1 MTDDDDRAARIAR
14 YNITQAERDLFNRV
28 LMVFGDDLRA
38 EFGERTDFLLVN
50 YFANAL
56 AGYLRN
62 PAETVYVI
70 TVINRWLAESAECDH
85 GPPVQLQWVKNL
97 IAKRAPD
104 DKTAPQP
111 E

>member
-50 YFANAL
+50 YFASTL
-56 AGYLRN
+56 AGYLRD
-62 PAETVYVI
+62 PAETACVI
-70 TVINRWLAESAECDH
+70 TVVNHWLAESAECNH
-85 GPPVQLQWVKNL
+85 GPPVQLQWVKGL
-97 IAKRAPD
+97 TAKRDPD
-104 DKTAPQP
+104 DEAA
-111 E
+111 ERG